1 MSENLFTDIERLIE
15 GMTDAGNKAA
25 GGVWRAP
32 LVSAVPADHPD
43 FALLPRL
50 AVPDHLAPSDILPGA
65 RSVIV
70 FFIPY
75 TQELSK
81 ANAAGRSASAS
92 WARAYVDTNV
102 LIDRITR
109 AVADL
114 AAGCGYKAAVAPAT
128 GNFDPGR
135 LVSRWSHRHVAWI
148 AGMGSF
154 GINNMLITEKGSCG
168 RFGSLVTAIPA
179 PAGGEGFGTGT
190 LSGRTERCRFKID
203 GTCGA
208 CVRRCVN
215 GALSPDAF
223 DRRRCYGMCLENAK
237 RFADAGTV
245 GGGPEICGKC
255 AVGIPCAFIE

>member
-154 GINNMLITEKGSCG
+154 GINNMLITEKGSSQIREPRHRHSRARG
-168 RFGSLVTAIPA
+168 GKVRQPA
-179 PAGGEGFGTGT
+179 PYQGEPSDAVSRSTHLRAASAGASTVPFPG
-190 LSGRTERCRFKID
+190 
-203 GTCGA
+203 
-208 CVRRCVN
+208 CVRQAQMLMGCVWKTRN
-215 GALSPDAF
+215 ASLTRARWGEV
-223 DRRRCYGMCLENAK
+223 RRS
-237 RFADAGTV
+237 
-245 GGGPEICGKC
+245 GKMC